1 MQLLFFIIT
10 DYATV
15 EIISQSDTADNYQNH
30 THHNVKLEEIF
41 RLCIF

>member
-15 EIISQSDTADNYQNH
+15 EIISQSDTAIIRI
-30 THHNVKLEEIF
+30 THI
-41 RLCIF
+41 IT